1 MRIIITEDKLSQII
15 VDYLDKYYDFND
27 INYTY
32 YIDDNYN
39 ESDNAIQYYLGDY
52 GDDNTIF
59 RIYKEDYWYNE
70 DDFRKKLSPILMVED
85 EDLVSSLFGLF
96 GDRWK
101 PVMAK
106 WFENNFDE
114 EVKTVDH
121 Y

>member
-1 MRIIITEDKLSQII
+1 MKILITEDKLTQII

-27 INYTY
+27 IHYTY
-32 YIDDNYN
+32 YIDDDYN
-39 ESDNAIQYYLGDY
+39 ESDAGIQYYLGDY
-52 GDDNTIF
+52 DDDKTIF
-59 RIYKEDYWYNE
+59 RIYKEDYWTDD

-85 EDLVSSLFGLF
+85 ENLVSNLFGLF
-96 GDRWK
+96 GDRWI

-106 WFENNFDE
+106 WFENNFNE